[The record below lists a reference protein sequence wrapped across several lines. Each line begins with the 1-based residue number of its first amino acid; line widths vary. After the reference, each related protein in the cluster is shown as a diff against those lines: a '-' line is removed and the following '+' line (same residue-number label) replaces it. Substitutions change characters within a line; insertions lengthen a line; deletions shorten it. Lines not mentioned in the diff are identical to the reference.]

1 MKTIEMSLVAII
13 CSAVAALL
21 LTGSVAVSTYDTMLE
36 QPPISAGSVSI
47 AELAPGEV
55 EEQVPVKEVE
65 APLDSPAVEQHQGAA
80 EAEAPQVEAPPDAA
94 PPSAEAPEDV
104 EQPNVEP

>member
-1 MKTIEMSLVAII
+1 MRIIETPLV
-13 CSAVAALL
+13 AVAALL
-21 LTGSVAVSTYDTMLE
+21 LTGAVAVSTYHIILE
-36 QPPISAGSVSI
+36 QPQVSTGNMSI

-65 APLDSPAVEQHQGAA
+65 APLDSPAMEQDQGAA

-94 PPSAEAPEDV
+94 PPSAEAPEGV